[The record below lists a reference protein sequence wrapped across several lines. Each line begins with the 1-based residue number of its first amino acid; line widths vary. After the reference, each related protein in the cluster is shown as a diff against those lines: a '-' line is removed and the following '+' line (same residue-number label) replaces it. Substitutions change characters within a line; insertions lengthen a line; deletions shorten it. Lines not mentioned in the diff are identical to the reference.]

1 MTAELVS
8 PLAFKWF
15 VTIVTGGVAGAWFV
29 YDAINL
35 IRARRA
41 DGRDP
46 LIRDRRFGYVI
57 GMLIGFV
64 GVMGCLRAHDV
75 I

>member
-1 MTAELVS
+1 VKTILPWRVFDALITAAV
-8 PLAFKWF
+8 
-15 VTIVTGGVAGAWFV
+15 GVVAVVWLI

-35 IRARRA
+35 ARTAGA

-57 GMLIGFV
+57 GMIIAVV
-64 GVMGCLRAHDV
+64 GLAGVVKHYW
-75 I
+75 